1 MSFNNYTKKEL
12 SGIRNH
18 MIPEVLIDTLKLDYD
33 HPILI
38 VGKEG
43 VGKSTL
49 AILLAD
55 LLIKTRNKIEGTDD
69 KLVID
74 NILYYDLTKLI
85 KDVFS
90 SGRSGDVR
98 LIDEGAITG
107 AYKREAMSKDN
118 RSLNK
123 TLMTCRSRNQILIIL
138 VPNINSVDRDVLD
151 RCKTII
157 RVVNRG
163 HAWLVAESEKNTC
176 IKWNP
181 RTRRL
186 YFKQRPHFHLEKYRD
201 VKTILGENIWKEYIE
216 HKETSLRGDEPESES
231 SSTDKRYRRP
241 REIKEIFGISQRV
254 IKELA
259 KSDKIDKIND
269 GYSWLY
275 DIDSVRTYLSQ
286 KGLES
291 TSNSTIVGEYGRK
304 ESEK

>member
-1 MSFNNYTKKEL
+1 
-12 SGIRNH
+12 
-18 MIPEVLIDTLKLDYD
+18 
-33 HPILI
+33 
-38 VGKEG
+38 
-43 VGKSTL
+43 
-49 AILLAD
+49 
-55 LLIKTRNKIEGTDD
+55 
-69 KLVID
+69 
-74 NILYYDLTKLI
+74 
-85 KDVFS
+85 
-90 SGRSGDVR
+90 
-98 LIDEGAITG
+98 
-107 AYKREAMSKDN
+107 MSKDN